1 MKRSLS
7 YLVLLLWGVAL
18 VPLSPL
24 FGQNGNVQTDV
35 DRAPKFKGKPSDL
48 QKFFDKHMSY
58 PLEARFE
65 VIEGTVQV
73 SAVITNEGKLVE
85 PEIEKSVDVL
95 LDSEAL
101 RLVFL
106 LQEWKPGKKDGA
118 PVDTRIK
125 IPVSFRLS
133 SEQKKFMNTLKEAG
147 LTENMPLFVID
158 DKKVKEYIEV
168 PHYNV
173 KSVRVMKGE
182 KAIERFG
189 EDAQNGVVI
198 INTKRGTPPVK

>member
-1 MKRSLS
+1 
-7 YLVLLLWGVAL
+7 
-18 VPLSPL
+18 
-24 FGQNGNVQTDV
+24 
-35 DRAPKFKGKPSDL
+35 
-48 QKFFDKHMSY
+48 
-58 PLEARFE
+58 
-65 VIEGTVQV
+65 
-73 SAVITNEGKLVE
+73 
-85 PEIEKSVDVL
+85 
-95 LDSEAL
+95 
-101 RLVFL
+101 
-106 LQEWKPGKKDGA
+106 
-118 PVDTRIK
+118 
-125 IPVSFRLS
+125 
-133 SEQKKFMNTLKEAG
+133 MNTLKEAG